1 MGWTEKEPAG
11 ANRPATS
18 IGRSCGSTSRAASAS
33 IRNKQL
39 IAQEIEVTTSS
50 HRSLGRQIALRKP
63 QILWYKLT
71 PLFANSCRQIVS
83 GAIWVR
89 TFGMSGLGEI
99 AKADAVP

>member
-11 ANRPATS
+11 ANRPVTS

-39 IAQEIEVTTSS
+39 IAQEIEVATSS
-50 HRSLGRQIALRKP
+50 HRSREADRVKETANIVVQINASVRELLPPNRGR
-63 QILWYKLT
+63 
-71 PLFANSCRQIVS
+71 
-83 GAIWVR
+83 AIWVG
-89 TFGMSGLGEI
+89 TFDMSGLGEI